1 MGDFF
6 TKWIDAILVKNKK
19 AVTMANQFITHIV
32 AIFGV
37 QIQIHSDQRQ
47 GQTFESEV
55 LKELC
60 QVLGIYDSN
69 YIVYTTIGWHDREGK
84 QDN

>member
-6 TKWIDAILVKNKK
+6 TKWIDAILVKNKN
-19 AVTMANQFITHIV
+19 AVTMGNKCITHIV

-37 QIQIHSDQRQ
+37 QIQIHSDQRK
-47 GQTFESEV
+47 GQPFESEV
-55 LKELC
+55 FKKLC

-69 YIVYTTIGWHDREGK
+69 YTVYSTIGWHDREGK